1 MFEKATRKKLRFS
14 TNKGLLSVE
23 DLWDLNL
30 TALDGLARGYHKKI
44 KEAEEVS
51 FIAPAK
57 VAANDDE
64 LSFEIV
70 KHIIGVKLKEKAA
83 AELSAAKKKERA
95 TLLALIED
103 KKQEALKDSSIED
116 LMKRVE
122 ALDQE

>member
-30 TALDGLARGYHKKI
+30 TALDGLARGYHNKI